1 MTAMFLLPED
11 VASSGAKDSIF
22 IFTAVLIRLHSVLH
36 IQIIQTVTEDTTAE
50 AASEREEQGVPVP
63 APVPVLVLVREEA
76 EPDAHRRTR
85 TEFPKIFKKI

>member
-1 MTAMFLLPED
+1 MFLLPED

-22 IFTAVLIRLHSVLH
+22 IFTAALIRLHSVLH

-50 AASEREEQGVPVP
+50 AASEQEEQGVP

-85 TEFPKIFKKI
+85 TEFPKIFKKF

>member
-63 APVPVLVLVREEA
+63 VLVLVREEA